1 MGLFDDALKKSVP
14 NGDLATPIAVVAGA
28 LILGKLFGG
37 LHMPGGPAPAPAAP
51 APVPTP
57 VPTQPPAGNVL
68 SGLTD
73 LIGKLSAN
81 GQSGAVNSWV
91 GNGANQP
98 IAPGQLGAALGQTTL
113 QDLAAK
119 SGLSQEELLQQLS
132 LVLPNLV
139 NHLTPNGTLPTQQQL
154 GG

>member
-14 NGDLATPIAVVAGA
+14 NGDIATPIAVVAGA

-37 LHMPGGPAPAPAAP
+37 LHMPGSPAAAPAAP
-51 APVPTP
+51 TP
-57 VPTQPPAGNVL
+57 VPAPTAAPGGGVL
-68 SGLTD
+68 SGLND
-73 LIGKLSAN
+73 LIGKLSA
-81 GQSGAVNSWV
+81 GGHSGAVNSWV
-91 GNGANQP
+91 GSGANQP
-98 IAPGQLGAALGQTTL
+98 IAPGPLGNALGQQTL

-119 SGLSQEELLQQLS
+119 SGLSQEELLQQLA